1 MLPSLLKSRRLPA
14 TTVFFG
20 SFLLFL
26 IQPLTGR
33 TLLPVF
39 GGSASVWMVCLAVY
53 QTLLLVGYGY
63 AHLIARSDKNHSARY
78 KKLHVYLLAS
88 SFLWILGIVCFR
100 SLLKNYFGNSE
111 DPTLEVLFCVLLF
124 VGLPYILL
132 SANSSLIQS
141 WVSKGAQPQNPQ
153 KAQNEESDSCDS
165 CHSDAKKPDVYRLYA
180 ISNFGSFCGLLIY
193 PFILEPFVPLTWQW
207 LGFALCLAGYVTLLA
222 KLAKGTE
229 VGGQR
234 SEDAE
239 NERSTSNVQ
248 HLPVRRSFSEG
259 GTSNEEKKQDNTA
272 IRQCGS
278 LEQSGN
284 HSTNVESVSGN
295 KAILWLILPAASSFL
310 LNAITVYLSI
320 DVTPMPFVWVALLSA
335 FLLSYVIGF
344 SPWALQL
351 RWLWCLAAGI
361 TLIGAAYARGIWGT
375 GSFFP
380 NASAGIALLLI
391 VGSILH
397 GWLYEIRPGADKL
410 TRYYLF
416 ISAGGAIGGLTS
428 AFLAPLVFNQVWEYP
443 LILSLCAALVTWR
456 GLQRYRYRLPWA
468 CISMVAWLVLAHY
481 KQRHTD
487 STLLY
492 RSRNFY
498 GCLAVTQTYYQDGA
512 RSPPLHYLWYG
523 QTTHGIQ
530 LMVPDQQRVPT
541 SYFGATGGG
550 IAFNAHP
557 KYQQGVPMK
566 VGIVGL
572 GAGTLATY
580 GRPGDLFRF
589 YEINSQVIDVATN
602 NNLFTF
608 LPITTATVDLVLGD
622 ARRMLERERASHQ
635 MNPKK
640 DPLYDLLVIDAY
652 NGDAVPYHL
661 TTREA
666 FQLYFDRIA
675 PDGMLAVHI
684 SNWHIDLLPICKS
697 VASDLGVCA
706 YGSIGYSDS
715 VITIG
720 SIWVFMT
727 RQPNS
732 YQYPGRP
739 ERIKDVEWAKVRDI
753 RTLTDERGSLMTLL
767 R

>member
-1 MLPSLLKSRRLPA
+1 MPMLQSLLHRRRLPA

-63 AHLIARSDKNHSARY
+63 AHLIARSDQGHPARF
-78 KKLHVYLLAS
+78 KKLHISLLAS
-88 SFLWILGIVCFR
+88 SIVWTLGIVCLR
-100 SLLKNYFGNSE
+100 PILKNYFGTSE

-132 SANSSLIQS
+132 SANSSLVQS
-141 WVSKGAQPQNPQ
+141 WVSQSDPVTRQSDN
-153 KAQNEESDSCDS
+153 KAILS
-165 CHSDAKKPDVYRLYA
+165 DVYRLYA

-193 PFILEPFVPLTWQW
+193 PFLLEPFVPLTWQW
-207 LGFALCLAGYVTLLA
+207 FGFALCLAVYVALLA
-222 KLAKGTE
+222 KLAKETG
-229 VGGQR
+229 
-234 SEDAE
+234 
-239 NERSTSNVQ
+239 
-248 HLPVRRSFSEG
+248 
-259 GTSNEEKKQDNTA
+259 EEKCANAKICECANEAKIQQPSPTTRA
-272 IRQCGS
+272 FA
-278 LEQSGN
+278 
-284 HSTNVESVSGN
+284 HSRIPESPHSRIP
-295 KAILWLILPAASSFL
+295 ALLWLALPATSSFL

-344 SPWALQL
+344 SPWASRLQ
-351 RWLWCLAAGI
+351 WLWGLGAVFA
-361 TLIGAAYARGIWGT
+361 LVGAAYARGLWGT
-375 GSFFP
+375 GSFIP
-380 NASAGIALLLI
+380 NASAGIALLLM

-397 GWLYEIRPGADKL
+397 GWLYETRPAADNL

-416 ISAGGAIGGLTS
+416 ISAGGALGGLIS
-428 AFLAPLVFNQVWEYP
+428 AFLAPLVFKQVWEYP
-443 LILSLCAALVTWR
+443 LILALCAGLVAWR
-456 GLQRYRYRLPWA
+456 CLRNYRLPLA

-481 KQRHTD
+481 TQRKTD
-487 STLLY
+487 SHLLY

-498 GCLAVTQTYYQDGA
+498 GCLAVTQQYARDGG
-512 RSPPLHYLWYG
+512 RSTPVNYLWYG
-523 QTTHGIQ
+523 QTTHGMQ
-530 LMVPDQQRVPT
+530 VMSPDQQHIPT

-557 KYQQGVPMK
+557 KYQQGVPMT

-589 YEINSQVIDVATN
+589 YEINTQVIDVATN
-602 NNLFTF
+602 TSLFTF
-608 LPITTATVDLVLGD
+608 LPSTSATVDLVLGD

-635 MNPKK
+635 SNPKQ
-640 DPLYDLLVIDAY
+640 DPPYDLLVIDAY

-666 FQLYFDRIA
+666 FQLYFDRLA
-675 PDGMLAVHI
+675 PEGMLAVHI
-684 SNWHIDLLPICKS
+684 SNWHIDLLPVCKS

-706 YGSIGYSDS
+706 YGSIGYSDTPVTS
-715 VITIG
+715 G

-732 YQYPGRP
+732 YHYPGRP
-739 ERIKDVEWAKVRDI
+739 ERIKDVEWTKVRDI

>member
-1 MLPSLLKSRRLPA
+1 MCNIFFKDEGFLIMPMLLSLFNSRCLPA
-14 TTVFFG
+14 ATVFFG

-63 AHLIARSDKNHSARY
+63 AHLIARSDKGHPARF
-78 KKLHVYLLAS
+78 KNLHITLLVCSIA
-88 SFLWILGIVCFR
+88 WTLGIVCLR
-100 SLLKNYFGNSE
+100 PILKNYFGSSE

-132 SANSSLIQS
+132 SANSSLVQS
-141 WVSKGAQPQNPQ
+141 WVSKGAQPQ
-153 KAQNEESDSCDS
+153 KTQNEKSDSCGS
-165 CHSDAKKPDVYRLYA
+165 CHSDANKPDVYRLYA

-193 PFILEPFVPLTWQW
+193 PFLLEPFVPLTWQW
-207 LGFALCLAGYVTLLA
+207 LGLALCLAGYVALLA
-222 KLAKGTE
+222 KLAKGTGE
-229 VGGQR
+229 
-234 SEDAE
+234 EKCANAKICE
-239 NERSTSNVQ
+239 CA
-248 HLPVRRSFSEG
+248 
-259 GTSNEEKKQDNTA
+259 NEEIIQQPSPTTRA
-272 IRQCGS
+272 FP
-278 LEQSGN
+278 
-284 HSTNVESVSGN
+284 HSRIP
-295 KAILWLILPAASSFL
+295 AFLWLLLPATSSFL

-344 SPWALQL
+344 SPWSLRL
-351 RWLWCLAAGI
+351 RWLWGLGAVFA
-361 TLIGAAYARGIWGT
+361 LVGAAYARGIWGT
-375 GSFFP
+375 GSFIP

-391 VGSILH
+391 IGSLLH
-397 GWLYEIRPGADKL
+397 GWLYETRPAPDKL

-428 AFLAPLVFNQVWEYP
+428 AFLAPLVFKQVLEYP
-443 LILSLCAALVTWR
+443 LILSLCAGLVAWR
-456 GLQRYRYRLPWA
+456 CLRRYRLPLA
-468 CISMVAWLVLAHY
+468 CLSIVAWLVLAHY
-481 KQRHTD
+481 TQRKTD
-487 STLLY
+487 SHLLF

-498 GCLAVTQTYYQDGA
+498 GCLAVTQQYYRDGA
-512 RSPPLHYLWYG
+512 RSKPVNYLWYG
-523 QTTHGIQ
+523 QTTHGMQ
-530 LMVPDQQRVPT
+530 VMSPDQQHVPT

-557 KYQQGVPMK
+557 KYQQGQPMT

-589 YEINSQVIDVATN
+589 YEINTQVIDVATN
-602 NNLFTF
+602 TSLFTF
-608 LPITTATVDLVLGD
+608 LPITAATVDLVLGD
-622 ARRMLERERASHQ
+622 ARRMLERERASNQKNH
-635 MNPKK
+635 KT
-640 DPLYDLLVIDAY
+640 DPPYDLLVIDAY

-675 PDGMLAVHI
+675 PNGMLAVHI
-684 SNWHIDLLPICKS
+684 SNWHIDLLPVCKS
-697 VASDLGVCA
+697 IASDLDLYA

-715 VITIG
+715 PITGG

-727 RQPNS
+727 RQPHS
-732 YQYPGRP
+732 YRYSGRP
-739 ERIKDVEWAKVRDI
+739 ERIKDVEWGKVRNI
-753 RTLTDERGSLMTLL
+753 RTLTDERGSLITLL

>member
-1 MLPSLLKSRRLPA
+1 MPMLHALLNSRRLPA

-63 AHLIARSDKNHSARY
+63 AHLIAGSDKAHPARY

-88 SFLWILGIVCFR
+88 SIVWTLGIVCLR
-100 SLLKNYFGNSE
+100 PLLKNYFGTSE
-111 DPTLEVLFCVLLF
+111 DPTLEVFFCVLLF

-132 SANSSLIQS
+132 SANSSLVQS
-141 WVSKGAQPQNPQ
+141 WVSQGAQPQ
-153 KAQNEESDSCDS
+153 KS
-165 CHSDAKKPDVYRLYA
+165 DVYRLYA

-193 PFILEPFVPLTWQW
+193 PFILEPFVPLSWQW
-207 LGFALCLAGYVTLLA
+207 LGFALCLAGYVVLLA
-222 KLAKGTE
+222 KLAKGT
-229 VGGQR
+229 G
-234 SEDAE
+234 
-239 NERSTSNVQ
+239 
-248 HLPVRRSFSEG
+248 
-259 GTSNEEKKQDNTA
+259 EEKCANAQICECANEK
-272 IRQCGS
+272 I
-278 LEQSGN
+278 EQQPSKTTPAFE
-284 HSTNVESVSGN
+284 HSRIP
-295 KAILWLILPAASSFL
+295 AFLWLLLPATSSFL

-344 SPWALQL
+344 SPWALRL
-351 RWLWCLAAGI
+351 RWLWCIGAVM

-375 GSFFP
+375 GSFVP
-380 NASAGIALLLI
+380 NASAGLALLLI
-391 VGSILH
+391 VGSTLH
-397 GWLYEIRPGADKL
+397 GWLYETRPGADKL

-428 AFLAPLVFNQVWEYP
+428 SFLAPLVFNQVWEYP
-443 LILSLCAALVTWR
+443 LILSICAGLVTWR
-456 GLQRYRYRLPWA
+456 GLQRYRHRLPLA
-468 CISMVAWLVLAHY
+468 CISMAAFLVLAHY
-481 KQRHTD
+481 TQRRTQ

-498 GCLAVTQTYYQDGA
+498 GCLAVTQIYYQDGA
-512 RSPPLHYLWYG
+512 RSSPIHYLWYG

-530 LMVPDQQRVPT
+530 LMSPDQQHVPT

-602 NNLFTF
+602 GSLFTF
-608 LPITTATVDLVLGD
+608 LPITSATVDLVLGD
-622 ARRMLERERASHQ
+622 ARRMLERERTSHEL
-635 MNPKK
+635 NAKK

>member
-1 MLPSLLKSRRLPA
+1 MPLLPSLLNSRRLPA

-63 AHLIARSDKNHSARY
+63 AHLIARSDQDHSARY

-88 SFLWILGIVCFR
+88 SIVWTLGIVCLR
-100 SLLKNYFGNSE
+100 PLLKNYFGNSE

-132 SANSSLIQS
+132 SANSSLVQS
-141 WVSKGAQPQNPQ
+141 WVARQGTEGNHGSN
-153 KAQNEESDSCDS
+153 
-165 CHSDAKKPDVYRLYA
+165 VYRLYA

-193 PFILEPFVPLTWQW
+193 PFILEPYVPLTWQW

-222 KLAKGTE
+222 KLAKGTGKEKCANEE
-229 VGGQR
+229 VGEKSEGGGQR
-234 SEDAE
+234 AE
-239 NERSTSNVQ
+239 E
-248 HLPVRRSFSEG
+248 
-259 GTSNEEKKQDNTA
+259 
-272 IRQCGS
+272 
-278 LEQSGN
+278 
-284 HSTNVESVSGN
+284 TNALTN
-295 KAILWLILPAASSFL
+295 YRTNALLLWLLLPATSSFL

-344 SPWALQL
+344 SPWALRL

-375 GSFFP
+375 GSFVP

-397 GWLYEIRPGADKL
+397 GWLYELRPGADKL

-428 AFLAPLVFNQVWEYP
+428 SFLAPLVFNQVWEYP
-443 LILSLCAALVTWR
+443 LILSVCAGWVAWR
-456 GLQRYRYRLPWA
+456 GLQRYRYRLPLA
-468 CISMVAWLVLAHY
+468 CISIVAWLVLAHY
-481 KQRHTD
+481 TQRHTD

-498 GCLAVTQTYYQDGA
+498 GCLAVTQTYYRDGA
-512 RSPPLHYLWYG
+512 RSTPLHYLWYG

-557 KYQQGVPMK
+557 KYQQGVPMT

-589 YEINSQVIDVATN
+589 YEINSQVLDVATN

-608 LPITTATVDLVLGD
+608 LPITAATVDLVLGD

-732 YQYPGRP
+732 YRYPNRP
-739 ERIKDVEWAKVRDI
+739 EKIRDVNWSEVRNI

>member
-1 MLPSLLKSRRLPA
+1 MFLNGKGFLTMPILKSLLNNSRLPA
-14 TTVFFG
+14 TTVFIG

-26 IQPLTGR
+26 LQPLTGR

-63 AHLIARSDKNHSARY
+63 AHLIARSENGDRPAHF
-78 KKLHVYLLAS
+78 KKLHISLLMS
-88 SFLWILGIVCFR
+88 SIVWTLGIVCLR
-100 SLLKNYFGNSE
+100 PIIKIYFGGSE

-124 VGLPYILL
+124 VGLPYVLL
-132 SANSSLIQS
+132 SANSSLVQS
-141 WVSKGAQPQNPQ
+141 WVSQGMQPQNPQ
-153 KAQNEESDSCDS
+153 EAQNEKSDSCGS
-165 CHSDAKKPDVYRLYA
+165 CNSDAKKPDVYRLYA

-193 PFILEPFVPLTWQW
+193 PFILEPFVPLTCQW
-207 LGFALCLAGYVTLLA
+207 LGFALCLAGYVALLA
-222 KLAKGTE
+222 KLAKETRGRE
-229 VGGQR
+229 PVSGGK
-234 SEDAE
+234 EH
-239 NERSTSNVQ
+239 STSNVQ
-248 HLPVRRSFSEG
+248 HP
-259 GTSNEEKKQDNTA
+259 TSNEDNNA
-272 IRQCGS
+272 RCS
-278 LEQSGN
+278 DSGN
-284 HSTNVESVSGN
+284 HSANAESEAV
-295 KAILWLILPAASSFL
+295 ILLWLLLPATSSFL

-344 SPWALQL
+344 SAWTLHL
-351 RWLWCLAAGI
+351 RWLWGLGAGI
-361 TLIGAAYARGIWGT
+361 ALIGAAYARGIWGT
-375 GSFFP
+375 GSFIP

-391 VGSILH
+391 IGSMLH
-397 GWLYEIRPGADKL
+397 GWLYEMRPAADKL

-428 AFLAPLVFNQVWEYP
+428 AFLAPLVFKQILEYP
-443 LILSLCAALVTWR
+443 LILSLCAGLVAWR
-456 GLQRYRYRLPWA
+456 CLRHYRLPLA

-481 KQRHTD
+481 TQRKTESH
-487 STLLY
+487 LLY

-498 GCLAVTQTYYQDGA
+498 GCLAVTQQYYRTETWSA
-512 RSPPLHYLWYG
+512 PVNYLWYG
-523 QTTHGIQ
+523 QTTHGMQ
-530 LMVPDQQRVPT
+530 VVSPDQQRVPT

-557 KYQQGVPMK
+557 KYQQGRPMT

-589 YEINSQVIDVATN
+589 YEINTQVIDVATN
-602 NNLFTF
+602 RTLFTF
-608 LPITTATVDLVLGD
+608 LPITAATVDLVVGD
-622 ARRMLERERASHQ
+622 ARRMLERERESNQ
-635 MNPKK
+635 KNPKT
-640 DPLYDLLVIDAY
+640 DAPYDLLVIDAY

-666 FQLYFDRIA
+666 FQLYFDRLA

-684 SNWHIDLLPICKS
+684 SNWHIDLLPVCKS
-697 VASDLGVCA
+697 IASDLGVCA

-715 VITIG
+715 PVTGG

-727 RQPNS
+727 RQPQS
-732 YQYPGRP
+732 YRYPSRP
-739 ERIKDVEWAKVRDI
+739 ERIKDVEWSKVRNI

>member
-1 MLPSLLKSRRLPA
+1 MLLWLLLPA
-14 TTVFFG
+14 T
-20 SFLLFL
+20 
-26 IQPLTGR
+26 
-33 TLLPVF
+33 
-39 GGSASVWMVCLAVY
+39 
-53 QTLLLVGYGY
+53 
-63 AHLIARSDKNHSARY
+63 
-78 KKLHVYLLAS
+78 
-88 SFLWILGIVCFR
+88 
-100 SLLKNYFGNSE
+100 
-111 DPTLEVLFCVLLF
+111 
-124 VGLPYILL
+124 
-132 SANSSLIQS
+132 
-141 WVSKGAQPQNPQ
+141 
-153 KAQNEESDSCDS
+153 
-165 CHSDAKKPDVYRLYA
+165 
-180 ISNFGSFCGLLIY
+180 
-193 PFILEPFVPLTWQW
+193 
-207 LGFALCLAGYVTLLA
+207 
-222 KLAKGTE
+222 
-229 VGGQR
+229 
-234 SEDAE
+234 
-239 NERSTSNVQ
+239 
-248 HLPVRRSFSEG
+248 
-259 GTSNEEKKQDNTA
+259 
-272 IRQCGS
+272 
-278 LEQSGN
+278 
-284 HSTNVESVSGN
+284 
-295 KAILWLILPAASSFL
+295 SSFL

-344 SPWALQL
+344 SPWALRL
-351 RWLWCLAAGI
+351 RWLWCLCAGI

-375 GSFFP
+375 GSFLP

-397 GWLYEIRPGADKL
+397 GWLYETRPEADKL

-428 AFLAPLVFNQVWEYP
+428 SFIAPLVFNQVWEYP
-443 LILSLCAALVTWR
+443 LILSICAGLVTWR
-456 GLQRYRYRLPWA
+456 GLPRYRLTLA

-481 KQRHTD
+481 TQRHTI

-498 GCLAVTQTYYQDGA
+498 GCLAVTQTYFRDT
-512 RSPPLHYLWYG
+512 SLSSPLHYLWYG

-530 LMVPDQQRVPT
+530 IMAPDKQHVPT

-557 KYQQGVPMK
+557 KYQQGVPMR

-580 GRPGDLFRF
+580 GRKGDLFRF
-589 YEINSQVIDVATN
+589 YEINPQVIDVATN
-602 NNLFTF
+602 VSLFTF
-608 LPITTATVDLVLGD
+608 LPITVATVDLVLGD
-622 ARRMLERERASHQ
+622 ARRMLERERANHQ

-640 DPLYDLLVIDAY
+640 DPPYDLLVIDAY

-715 VITIG
+715 AITIG

-732 YQYPGRP
+732 YHYPGRP
-739 ERIKDVEWAKVRDI
+739 ERIKDVEWSKVRTI

>member
-1 MLPSLLKSRRLPA
+1 MPLLPSLFHNQRLPA
-14 TTVFFG
+14 LTVFFG

-26 IQPLTGR
+26 VQPLTGR

-63 AHLIARSDKNHSARY
+63 AHLLARADKERAHRNTKRH
-78 KKLHVYLLAS
+78 LYLLAGS
-88 SFLWILGIVCFR
+88 ILWTLGMVGLR
-100 SLLKNYFGNSE
+100 PLLKNYFGTSE

-124 VGLPYILL
+124 VGLPYVLL
-132 SANSSLIQS
+132 SANSSLVQS
-141 WVSKGAQPQNPQ
+141 WVSQGMQSQ
-153 KAQNEESDSCDS
+153 KS
-165 CHSDAKKPDVYRLYA
+165 DVYRLYA

-193 PFILEPFVPLTWQW
+193 PFLLEPFVPLTWQW
-207 LGFALCLAGYVTLLA
+207 LGFALCLAGYVALLA
-222 KLAKGTE
+222 KLAKATGEETCANAKICE
-229 VGGQR
+229 C
-234 SEDAE
+234 A
-239 NERSTSNVQ
+239 
-248 HLPVRRSFSEG
+248 
-259 GTSNEEKKQDNTA
+259 NEEK
-272 IRQCGS
+272 
-278 LEQSGN
+278 EQQPSPTIPAFPN
-284 HSTNVESVSGN
+284 SRIPEL
-295 KAILWLILPAASSFL
+295 LWLLLPAASSFL

-344 SPWALQL
+344 SSWTFCC
-351 RWLWCLAAGI
+351 RWLWSLGAVI
-361 TLIGAAYARGIWGT
+361 TLIAAAYARGLWGT
-375 GSFFP
+375 GSFVP

-391 VGSILH
+391 VASLLH
-397 GWLYEIRPGADKL
+397 GWLYEVRPEASKL

-416 ISAGGAIGGLTS
+416 ISAGGALGGLTS
-428 AFLAPLVFNQVWEYP
+428 SFVAPLVFTQVWEYP
-443 LILSLCAALVTWR
+443 LILSLCAGLVAWR
-456 GLQRYRYRLPWA
+456 TVRRYRLPVA
-468 CISMVAWLVLAHY
+468 CLSMVLWLVLAHY
-481 KQRHTD
+481 TQRRTE
-487 STLLY
+487 SKTLY

-498 GCLAVTQTYYQDGA
+498 GCLAVTQTLYKDGA
-512 RSPPLHYLWYG
+512 RMTPLHFLWYG
-523 QTTHGIQ
+523 QTTHGMQ
-530 LMVPDQQRVPT
+530 LMSQDQQHIPT
-541 SYFGATGGG
+541 SYFGPTGGG

-557 KYQQGVPMK
+557 KYQQGLPMK

-589 YEINSQVIDVATN
+589 YEINTQVIDVATN
-602 NNLFTF
+602 ANLFTY
-608 LPITTATVDLVLGD
+608 LPTTAATIDLVVGD
-622 ARRMLERERASHQ
+622 ARRMLERERANHQ
-635 MNPKK
+635 LNPKR

-697 VASDLGVCA
+697 IASDLGVCA
-706 YGSIGYSDS
+706 YGSIGYMDS
-715 VITIG
+715 NITIG
-720 SIWVFMT
+720 AIWVFMT

-732 YQYPGRP
+732 YRYPNRP
-739 ERIKDVEWAKVRDI
+739 EKIRDVNWSEVRNI

>member
-1 MLPSLLKSRRLPA
+1 MPLLLSSLYNRHLPA
-14 TTVFFG
+14 LTVFFG

-63 AHLIARSDKNHSARY
+63 AHLLARVNKEHASRHTKRH
-78 KKLHVYLLAS
+78 LYLLAGS
-88 SFLWILGIVCFR
+88 ILWTLGMVGLR
-100 SLLKNYFGNSE
+100 PLLKNYFGTSE

-124 VGLPYILL
+124 VGLPYVLL

-141 WVSKGAQPQNPQ
+141 WVSRREDVGHVTRDMGSGEPPT
-153 KAQNEESDSCDS
+153 SHVPRRTS
-165 CHSDAKKPDVYRLYA
+165 DVYRLYA

-193 PFILEPFVPLTWQW
+193 PFLLEPFVPLTWQW
-207 LGFALCLAGYVTLLA
+207 LGFALCLAGYVALLA
-222 KLAKGTE
+222 KLAKRLGGQVAGSDKSDLSDRSDGTE
-229 VGGQR
+229 TP
-234 SEDAE
+234 E
-239 NERSTSNVQ
+239 
-248 HLPVRRSFSEG
+248 
-259 GTSNEEKKQDNTA
+259 A
-272 IRQCGS
+272 IRAFPNS
-278 LEQSGN
+278 RIPE
-284 HSTNVESVSGN
+284 V
-295 KAILWLILPAASSFL
+295 LWLLLPATSSFL

-344 SPWALQL
+344 SSWTFCC
-351 RWLWCLAAGI
+351 RWLWSLGAVIA
-361 TLIGAAYARGIWGT
+361 LISAAYARGMWGT
-375 GSFFP
+375 GSFIP
-380 NASAGIALLLI
+380 NASAGLALLLI
-391 VGSILH
+391 VGSLLH
-397 GWLYEIRPGADKL
+397 GWLYETRPEASNL

-416 ISAGGAIGGLTS
+416 ISAGGALGGLTS
-428 AFLAPLVFNQVWEYP
+428 SFLAPVLFTQVWEYP
-443 LILSLCAALVTWR
+443 LILALCAGLVAWR
-456 GLQRYRYRLPWA
+456 TVPRYRLPVA
-468 CISMVAWLVLAHY
+468 CLCMVLWLVLAHY
-481 KQRHTD
+481 TQRRTE
-487 STLLY
+487 SKTLY

-498 GCLAVTQTYYQDGA
+498 GCLAVTQTYYQDGT
-512 RSPPLHYLWYG
+512 RMTPLHFLWYG
-523 QTTHGIQ
+523 QTTHGMQ
-530 LMVPDQQRVPT
+530 LMSQDQQHIPT

-550 IAFNAHP
+550 IAFNAHL
-557 KYQQGVPMK
+557 KYQQGLPMK

-580 GRPGDLFRF
+580 GRPGDIYRF
-589 YEINSQVIDVATN
+589 YEINTQVIDVATN
-602 NNLFTF
+602 VNLFTY
-608 LPITTATVDLVLGD
+608 LPSTAATIDLVLGD
-622 ARRMLERERASHQ
+622 ARRMLERERANHQ
-635 MNPKK
+635 FNPKQ

-684 SNWHIDLLPICKS
+684 SNWHIDLLPVCKS

-706 YGSIGYSDS
+706 YGSIGYMDS
-715 VITIG
+715 NVTIG
-720 SIWVFMT
+720 AIWVFMT

-732 YQYPGRP
+732 YRYPNRP
-739 ERIKDVEWAKVRDI
+739 VKIRDVNWSEVRNI

>member
-1 MLPSLLKSRRLPA
+1 MPVLPYLLNSRCLPA
-14 TTVFFG
+14 ATVFFG

-63 AHLIARSDKNHSARY
+63 AHLIARSGKDHPARY

-88 SFLWILGIVCFR
+88 SIVWTLGIVCFR
-100 SLLKNYFGNSE
+100 PLLKNYFGGSE

-124 VGLPYILL
+124 VGLPYVLL
-132 SANSSLIQS
+132 SANSSLVQS
-141 WVSKGAQPQNPQ
+141 WVSQENKALPQSGN
-153 KAQNEESDSCDS
+153 KAMGS
-165 CHSDAKKPDVYRLYA
+165 DVYRLYA

-207 LGFALCLAGYVTLLA
+207 FGFALCLAGYVVLLA
-222 KLAKGTE
+222 KLAKGTGE
-229 VGGQR
+229 
-234 SEDAE
+234 EKCANAKICE
-239 NERSTSNVQ
+239 CA
-248 HLPVRRSFSEG
+248 
-259 GTSNEEKKQDNTA
+259 NEEINQQPSPTTRA
-272 IRQCGS
+272 FPHSRIR
-278 LEQSGN
+278 EFE
-284 HSTNVESVSGN
+284 HSRIP
-295 KAILWLILPAASSFL
+295 AFLWLLLPATSSFL
-310 LNAITVYLSI
+310 LNAITVYLSL

-344 SPWALQL
+344 SPWSLRL
-351 RWLWCLAAGI
+351 RWLWCLGAGI

-375 GSFFP
+375 GSFVP

-391 VGSILH
+391 IGSLLH
-397 GWLYEIRPGADKL
+397 GWLYEARPAADKL

-428 AFLAPLVFNQVWEYP
+428 AFIAPLVFTQVWEYP
-443 LILSLCAALVTWR
+443 LILSLCAGLVTWR
-456 GLQRYRYRLPWA
+456 GLQRYRYRLA
-468 CISMVAWLVLAHY
+468 LAYVSMVAWLVLAHY
-481 KQRHTD
+481 TQRHTD

-498 GCLAVTQTYYQDGA
+498 GCLAVTQTYYRDGA
-512 RSPPLHYLWYG
+512 RSSPLHYLWYG

-530 LMVPDQQRVPT
+530 LMAPNQQNVPT

-608 LPITTATVDLVLGD
+608 LPITAATVDLVLGD

-635 MNPKK
+635 MNPKM

-697 VASDLGVCA
+697 VASDLGVYA

>member
-1 MLPSLLKSRRLPA
+1 A

-63 AHLIARSDKNHSARY
+63 AHLIARSDKDHPARY
-78 KKLHVYLLAS
+78 KKLHVYLLTS
-88 SFLWILGIVCFR
+88 SILWILGIVCLR
-100 SLLKNYFGNSE
+100 PLLKNYFGSSE

-132 SANSSLIQS
+132 SANSSLVQS
-141 WVSKGAQPQNPQ
+141 WVSRREDLGLGTRDMGSGEPPTSHVARPT
-153 KAQNEESDSCDS
+153 S
-165 CHSDAKKPDVYRLYA
+165 DVYRLYA
-180 ISNFGSFCGLLIY
+180 ISNLGSFCGLLIY

-222 KLAKGTE
+222 KLAKGTGE
-229 VGGQR
+229 DGG
-234 SEDAE
+234 
-239 NERSTSNVQ
+239 ERLTLNVQ
-248 HLPVRRSFSEG
+248 RPTL
-259 GTSNEEKKQDNTA
+259 NEEIIQQPSQSNKAT
-272 IRQCGS
+272 RQC
-278 LEQSGN
+278 
-284 HSTNVESVSGN
+284 GN
-295 KAILWLILPAASSFL
+295 KAILWILLPATSSFL

-344 SPWALQL
+344 SPWALSL
-351 RWLWCLAAGI
+351 RWLWCLGAGGA
-361 TLIGAAYARGIWGT
+361 LIGAAYARGIWGT
-375 GSFFP
+375 GSFVP

-391 VGSILH
+391 IGSILH
-397 GWLYEIRPGADKL
+397 GWLYESRPGADKL

-428 AFLAPLVFNQVWEYP
+428 SFLAPLVFNQVWEYP
-443 LILSLCAALVTWR
+443 LILSICAGLVTWR
-456 GLQRYRYRLPWA
+456 AFRRYRFPLA

-481 KQRHTD
+481 TQRHTD
-487 STLLY
+487 STLLC

-498 GCLAVTQTYYQDGA
+498 GCLAVTQTYYRDGA
-512 RSPPLHYLWYG
+512 RSSPLHYLWYG

-530 LMVPDQQRVPT
+530 LMSPDQQHVPT

-602 NNLFTF
+602 VSLFTF
-608 LPITTATVDLVLGD
+608 LPITAATVDLVLGD
-622 ARRMLERERASHQ
+622 ARRMLERERANHQ
-635 MNPKK
+635 MNPKM

-684 SNWHIDLLPICKS
+684 SNWHIDLLPLCKS

-753 RTLTDERGSLMTLL
+753 RTLTDERGSLMRLL

>member
-1 MLPSLLKSRRLPA
+1 L
-14 TTVFFG
+14 TVFFG

-63 AHLIARSDKNHSARY
+63 AHLLARSDRGDSSRHTKRH
-78 KKLHVYLLAS
+78 LYLLAGS
-88 SFLWILGIVCFR
+88 IFWTLAMVGLR
-100 SLLKNYFGNSE
+100 PLLKNYFGSSE

-132 SANSSLIQS
+132 SANSSLVQS
-141 WVSKGAQPQNPQ
+141 WVSRSTNALTQSGTNALG
-153 KAQNEESDSCDS
+153 S
-165 CHSDAKKPDVYRLYA
+165 DVYRLYA

-193 PFILEPFVPLTWQW
+193 PFLLEPFVPLTWQW
-207 LGFALCLAGYVTLLA
+207 LGFALFLAAYVALLA
-222 KLAKGTE
+222 KLAKTTGSQETGFR
-229 VGGQR
+229 VQGSG
-234 SEDAE
+234 EDGI
-239 NERSTSNVQ
+239 ERSTSNAQ
-248 HLPVRRSFSEG
+248 HP
-259 GTSNEEKKQDNTA
+259 TSNEEDGGQKSED
-272 IRQCGS
+272 
-278 LEQSGN
+278 
-284 HSTNVESVSGN
+284 TNALTN
-295 KAILWLILPAASSFL
+295 YRTHAPLLWLLLPATSSFL

-344 SPWALQL
+344 SSWTFCC
-351 RWLWCLAAGI
+351 RWLWSLGAVIILIYAAH
-361 TLIGAAYARGIWGT
+361 ARGLWGT
-375 GSFFP
+375 GSFVP
-380 NASAGIALLLI
+380 NASAGIGLLLM
-391 VGSILH
+391 VGSLLH
-397 GWLYEIRPGADKL
+397 GWLYETRPEASKL

-428 AFLAPLVFNQVWEYP
+428 SFLAPLVFTQVWEYP
-443 LILSLCAALVTWR
+443 LILSLCAGLIAWR
-456 GLQRYRYRLPWA
+456 TVRRYRLPVA
-468 CISMVAWLVLAHY
+468 FLSMVLWLVLAHY
-481 KQRHTD
+481 TQRRTE
-487 STLLY
+487 SKTLY

-498 GCLAVTQTYYQDGA
+498 GCLAVTQTYYREGT
-512 RSPPLHYLWYG
+512 RTTPLHFLWYG
-523 QTTHGIQ
+523 QTTHGMQ
-530 LMVPDQQRVPT
+530 LMSHDQQHIPT

-550 IAFNAHP
+550 IAFNAHL
-557 KYQQGVPMK
+557 KYQQGLPMK

-572 GAGTLATY
+572 GAGTLAAY
-580 GRPGDLFRF
+580 GRPGDIFRF
-589 YEINSQVIDVATN
+589 YEINTQVIDVATN
-602 NNLFTF
+602 NSLFTY
-608 LPITTATVDLVLGD
+608 LPTTAATVDLVVGD
-622 ARRMLERERASHQ
+622 ARRMLERERANHQ
-635 MNPKK
+635 LNPKR

-684 SNWHIDLLPICKS
+684 SNWHIDLLPVCKS
-697 VASDLGVCA
+697 VATDLGVCA
-706 YGSIGYSDS
+706 YGSIGYMDS
-715 VITIG
+715 NVTSG
-720 SIWVFMT
+720 AIWVFMT

-732 YQYPGRP
+732 YRYPNRP
-739 ERIKDVEWAKVRDI
+739 QKIRDVSWSEVRNI

>member
-1 MLPSLLKSRRLPA
+1 MPLLPSLFHNRRLPA
-14 TTVFFG
+14 LTVFFG

-26 IQPLTGR
+26 VQPLTGR

-63 AHLIARSDKNHSARY
+63 AHLLARAGREDSHRHTKRH
-78 KKLHVYLLAS
+78 LYLLAGS
-88 SFLWILGIVCFR
+88 ILWTLGMVCLR
-100 SLLKNYFGNSE
+100 PLLKNYFGTSE

-124 VGLPYILL
+124 VGLPYVLL
-132 SANSSLIQS
+132 SANSSLVQS
-141 WVSKGAQPQNPQ
+141 WVSRREDVGHGTRDMGSGEPPT
-153 KAQNEESDSCDS
+153 SHVPRRTS
-165 CHSDAKKPDVYRLYA
+165 DVYRLYA

-193 PFILEPFVPLTWQW
+193 PFLLEPFVPLTWQW
-207 LGFALCLAGYVTLLA
+207 LGFALCLAGYVALLA

-229 VGGQR
+229 VGGPR
-234 SEDAE
+234 TEDGE

-248 HLPVRRSFSEG
+248 RS
-259 GTSNEEKKQDNTA
+259 TLNEEIAQDNKA
-272 IRQCGS
+272 IRQC
-278 LEQSGN
+278 
-284 HSTNVESVSGN
+284 GN
-295 KAILWLILPAASSFL
+295 KAILWLLLPATSSFL

-344 SPWALQL
+344 SSWTFCC
-351 RWLWCLAAGI
+351 RWLWSLGAVI
-361 TLIGAAYARGIWGT
+361 TLIAAAYARGLWGT
-375 GSFFP
+375 GSFVP

-391 VGSILH
+391 VGSLLH
-397 GWLYEIRPGADKL
+397 GWLYETRPEASKL

-416 ISAGGAIGGLTS
+416 ISAGGALGGLTS
-428 AFLAPLVFNQVWEYP
+428 SFLAPLVFTQVWEYP
-443 LILSLCAALVTWR
+443 LILSLCAGLVAWR
-456 GLQRYRYRLPWA
+456 TLLRYRLPVA
-468 CISMVAWLVLAHY
+468 CLSVVLWLVLAHY
-481 KQRHTD
+481 TQRRTE
-487 STLLY
+487 SKTLY

-498 GCLAVTQTYYQDGA
+498 GCLAVTQTLYKDGA
-512 RSPPLHYLWYG
+512 RMTPLHFLWYG
-523 QTTHGIQ
+523 QTTHGMQ
-530 LMVPDQQRVPT
+530 LMSQDQQHIPT
-541 SYFGATGGG
+541 SYFGPTGGG

-557 KYQQGVPMK
+557 KYQQGLPMK

-572 GAGTLATY
+572 GAGTLAAY

-589 YEINSQVIDVATN
+589 YEINTQVIDVATN
-602 NNLFTF
+602 ANLFTY
-608 LPITTATVDLVLGD
+608 LPTTAATIDLVVGD
-622 ARRMLERERASHQ
+622 ARRMLERERANHQ
-635 MNPKK
+635 LNPKQ

-697 VASDLGVCA
+697 IASDLGVCA
-706 YGSIGYSDS
+706 YGSIGYMDS
-715 VITIG
+715 NITIG
-720 SIWVFMT
+720 AIWVFMT

-732 YQYPGRP
+732 YRYPSRP
-739 ERIKDVEWAKVRDI
+739 QKIRDVNWSEVRNI

>member
-1 MLPSLLKSRRLPA
+1 MPLLPSLFHDRRLPA
-14 TTVFFG
+14 LTVFFG

-26 IQPLTGR
+26 VQPLTGR

-63 AHLIARSDKNHSARY
+63 AHLLAGADRKDSHRHTKRH
-78 KKLHVYLLAS
+78 LYLLAGS
-88 SFLWILGIVCFR
+88 ILWTLGMVCLR
-100 SLLKNYFGNSE
+100 PLLKNYFGTSE

-124 VGLPYILL
+124 VGLPYVLL
-132 SANSSLIQS
+132 SANSSLVQS
-141 WVSKGAQPQNPQ
+141 WVSQGAQPQRT
-153 KAQNEESDSCDS
+153 
-165 CHSDAKKPDVYRLYA
+165 DVYRLYA

-193 PFILEPFVPLTWQW
+193 PFLLEPFVPLTWQW
-207 LGFALCLAGYVTLLA
+207 LGFALCLAGYVALLA
-222 KLAKGTE
+222 KLAKRLGGQVAGSDKSDLSDRSDGTE
-229 VGGQR
+229 TT
-234 SEDAE
+234 E
-239 NERSTSNVQ
+239 
-248 HLPVRRSFSEG
+248 
-259 GTSNEEKKQDNTA
+259 A
-272 IRQCGS
+272 IRAFP
-278 LEQSGN
+278 
-284 HSTNVESVSGN
+284 HSRIPEF
-295 KAILWLILPAASSFL
+295 LWLLLPATSAFL

-344 SPWALQL
+344 SSWTFCC
-351 RWLWCLAAGI
+351 RWLWSLGAVI
-361 TLIGAAYARGIWGT
+361 TLIAAAYARGLWGT
-375 GSFFP
+375 GSFVP
-380 NASAGIALLLI
+380 NASAGLALLLI
-391 VGSILH
+391 VGSLLH
-397 GWLYEIRPGADKL
+397 GWLYETRPEASKL

-416 ISAGGAIGGLTS
+416 ISAGGALGGLTS
-428 AFLAPLVFNQVWEYP
+428 SFLAPVLFTQVWEYP
-443 LILSLCAALVTWR
+443 LILSLCSGLVAWR
-456 GLQRYRYRLPWA
+456 TVPRYRLPVA
-468 CISMVAWLVLAHY
+468 CLSMILWLVLAHY
-481 KQRHTD
+481 TQRRTE
-487 STLLY
+487 STTLY

-498 GCLAVTQTYYQDGA
+498 GCLAVTQTFYKDGS
-512 RSPPLHYLWYG
+512 RMTPLHFLWYG
-523 QTTHGIQ
+523 QTTHGMQ
-530 LMVPDQQRVPT
+530 LMSQDQQHIPT
-541 SYFGATGGG
+541 SYFGPTGGG

-557 KYQQGVPMK
+557 KYQQGLPMK

-589 YEINSQVIDVATN
+589 YEINTQVIDVATN
-602 NNLFTF
+602 ANLFTY
-608 LPITTATVDLVLGD
+608 LPTSAAAIDLVVGD
-622 ARRMLERERASHQ
+622 ARRMLERERANHQ
-635 MNPKK
+635 LNPKR

-697 VASDLGVCA
+697 IASDLGVCA
-706 YGSIGYSDS
+706 YGSIGYMDS
-715 VITIG
+715 NITIG
-720 SIWVFMT
+720 AIWVFMT

-732 YQYPGRP
+732 YHYPNRP
-739 ERIKDVEWAKVRDI
+739 QKIRDVNWSEVRNI